1 MGEWNF
7 KGGSIWSEKG
17 FTPNKSTRITVTH
30 EDDRDIHLSESSVIV
45 PGLVDFHCHLWA
57 PGAEIGVTDKQY
69 LSSGVTTVGD
79 AGTFGY
85 DGWEEANRY
94 WENSPL
100 TVRSWLSALPEGLTN
115 HPNPNPTKPENIS
128 LDRIVEVASLADDR
142 LLGIKIRLGQVD
154 ITTDRSLLRLA
165 REAADR
171 TDLRMMVHLTE
182 TKLDIEEVTQYFNK
196 GDILTHPFQGRDGN
210 VLNTDGKVKK
220 EFIAAVERGIVLDI
234 GHGRKHFNWNVF
246 YKCLAEGIKPDTISS
261 DLTSASWR
269 KYPVYNMSY
278 IISKLIV
285 GGLSLDEAFRA
296 VLVTAPKLLGIDDFT
311 FTPNNLV
318 VLDSTSTETAF
329 PDVDGETVLGNIHY
343 QPKHLIFNGIPDIE
357 SVSSWK

>member
-1 MGEWNF
+1 
-7 KGGSIWSEKG
+7 
-17 FTPNKSTRITVTH
+17 
-30 EDDRDIHLSESSVIV
+30 
-45 PGLVDFHCHLWA
+45 
-57 PGAEIGVTDKQY
+57 
-69 LSSGVTTVGD
+69 
-79 AGTFGY
+79 
-85 DGWEEANRY
+85 
-94 WENSPL
+94 
-100 TVRSWLSALPEGLTN
+100 
-115 HPNPNPTKPENIS
+115 
-128 LDRIVEVASLADDR
+128 
-142 LLGIKIRLGQVD
+142 
-154 ITTDRSLLRLA
+154 
-165 REAADR
+165 
-171 TDLRMMVHLTE
+171 MMVHLTE

-210 VLNTDGKVKK
+210 VLNTAGKVKK
-220 EFIAAVERGIVLDI
+220 EFLDAVERGIVLDI

-278 IISKLIV
+278 IISKMIV
-285 GGLSLDEAFRA
+285 GGLSLDEAFRT

-329 PDVDGETVLGNIHY
+329 PDVDGETVLGNINY

>member
-1 MGEWNF
+1 MGVWNF

-17 FTPNKSTRITVTH
+17 FIPNKSTRITVTH

-57 PGAEIGVTDKQY
+57 PGAEIGVKDKQY

-94 WENSPL
+94 WEKSSL

-115 HPNPNPTKPENIS
+115 HPNPNPTKPESIS

-210 VLNTDGKVKK
+210 VLNTAGKVKK
-220 EFIAAVERGIVLDI
+220 EFLDAVERGIVLDI

-278 IISKLIV
+278 IISKMIV
-285 GGLSLDEAFRA
+285 GGLSLDEAFRT

-329 PDVDGETVLGNIHY
+329 PDVDGETVLGNINY